1 MMAVS
6 RVSIKMLCIFNSIP
20 MMYVSQLITLGH
32 TNRINSFLCNIIHSK
47 HRSHAIQ
54 LAIGSYHMA
63 GIFNR
68 KDFLCL

>member
-20 MMYVSQLITLGH
+20 MVYVSQLITLGH

-47 HRSHAIQ
+47 QANVLLFYYTQ
-54 LAIGSYHMA
+54 N
-63 GIFNR
+63 FEQ
-68 KDFLCL
+68 